1 MKMKECA
8 LCALWAM
15 VGFAVAAHAEFKVGY
30 GRVDITPPL
39 GTNLAGYTHARTA
52 DGILDPLDAIALA
65 FSDGTNRAVV
75 MSLDIINLYGYY
87 DLYREGVAAA
97 TGLDPQAVFIACT
110 HTHTGPLVGSCR
122 YGRKLDSFE
131 RASNYEKWLLDQLAS
146 AAKIAL
152 NDLAPAKLAVARG
165 EAKGISFIR
174 RYRMKDG
181 SCRTN
186 PGVGNSDIVAP
197 IGEADEQVQLVR
209 VDRTGKPSIAIV
221 NFQCHPDTIGGNKI
235 SADWPR
241 VVRETVESVLDDVKC
256 IFVNGPQGDS
266 NHICTD
272 PAKRSPYL
280 TRKTVYKHMGR
291 KVGGVA
297 VGLWDSCVPVDSG
310 RVGYSISKVKAKS
323 NRGKPEQLPEAKR
336 IVALTRSGQFSKI
349 PGNTGMQKTTA
360 QAEAFRIVQL
370 ADGPDYFD
378 FPLSV
383 VTVGDTLS
391 FVGFPGEPFTGYGI
405 SMKRLSPFAM
415 TVPACVVN
423 GNFGYLP
430 TDEAFKET
438 GYETQGSLFAE
449 GLEKTIIDGHLDQLE
464 RLLKNK

>member
-1 MKMKECA
+1 MKIKKSVVCTLA
-8 LCALWAM
+8 
-15 VGFAVAAHAEFKVGY
+15 AVAGFIVSAKAEFMVGY
-30 GRVDITPPL
+30 GREDVTPPL
-39 GTNLAGYTHARTA
+39 GTHLSGYFHERLA
-52 DGILDPLDAIALA
+52 DGILDPLDAIAVA

-75 MSLDIINLYGYY
+75 MSLDIISLRGYF

-122 YGRKLDSFE
+122 YGKKLDSFE

-152 NDLAPAKLAVARG
+152 NDLAPAKLGIARG

-186 PGVGNSDIVAP
+186 PGVGNPDIVAP

-256 IFVNGPQGDS
+256 VFVNGPQGDS

-280 TRKTVYKHMGR
+280 TRQTVYKHMGR
-291 KVGGVA
+291 KIGGVA
-297 VGLWDSCVPVDSG
+297 VGLWDECRPVDVG
-310 RVGYSISKVKAKS
+310 KVGYSIAKVKVKS
-323 NRGKPEQLPEAKR
+323 NRGRPEQLPEAER
-336 IVALTRSGQFSKI
+336 IVALHRSGQFAKI
-349 PGNTGMQKTTA
+349 PGDTGMQKTTA
-360 QAEAFRIVQL
+360 CAEARRILQL
-370 ADGPDYFD
+370 ANGPDYFD
-378 FPLSV
+378 FPLST
-383 VTVGDTLS
+383 VTIGEALA
-391 FVGFPGEPFTGYGI
+391 FVGIPGEPFTGYGI
-405 SMKRLSPFAM
+405 SMKKRSPFTM
-415 TVPACVVN
+415 TVSACLVN

-438 GYETQGSLFAE
+438 GYETQGSLFVE
-449 GLEKTIIDGHLDQLE
+449 GLEKAIVEGHLEQLE
-464 RLLKNK
+464 RLFKNK